1 MTDVTTGKH
10 HLELSVFPTSPYYA
24 RVHVQRVLEGWR
36 RDDLVETAQL
46 VVSELVS
53 NAIKAQAP
61 HASPYA
67 VTESLAVAESSAVTE
82 AAAHASPDH
91 IWMDLYPAG
100 DTIVLRVWDASRTP
114 PVLRT
119 PDLDD
124 EGGRGLC
131 LVDLLA
137 RDWGYYR
144 PASGGKVV
152 WCTLATPSVPSEEQT
167 G

>member
-53 NAIKAQAP
+53 NAIKAHAP
-61 HASPYA
+61 
-67 VTESLAVAESSAVTE
+67 SSADTE

-91 IWMDLYPAG
+91 IWMDLYPVEEAV
-100 DTIVLRVWDASRTP
+100 VLRVWDACRTS

-137 RDWGYYR
+137 RSWGYYR

-152 WCTLATPSVPSEEQT
+152 WCTLAASPMPSEEQA

>member
-36 RDDLVETAQL
+36 RDDLIETAQL
-46 VVSELVS
+46 IISELVS
-53 NAIKAQAP
+53 NAIKA
-61 HASPYA
+61 HASSFA
-67 VTESLAVAESSAVTE
+67 ATE

-100 DTIVLRVWDASRTP
+100 EAVVLRVWDASRTP
-114 PVLRT
+114 PVLRI

-137 RDWGYYR
+137 RSWGYYR
-144 PASGGKVV
+144 PTTGGKIV
-152 WCTLATPSVPSEEQT
+152 WCTLAAPAALS
-167 G
+167 